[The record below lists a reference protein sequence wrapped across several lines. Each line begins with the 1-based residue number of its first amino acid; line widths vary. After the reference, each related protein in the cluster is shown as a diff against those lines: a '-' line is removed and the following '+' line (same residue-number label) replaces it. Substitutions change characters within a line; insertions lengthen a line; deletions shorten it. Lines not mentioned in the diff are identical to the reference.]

1 MRTLTLTLTS
11 AKTLLKATA
20 RLHAN
25 ARRAYA
31 AALKRERLSD
41 RFNHDIKPNRKR
53 A

>member
-1 MRTLTLTLTS
+1 MRTLTLTLNS
-11 AKTLLKATA
+11 ARTLLKATA

-31 AALKRERLSD
+31 AAVKREANS
-41 RFNHDIKPNRKR
+41 KPRRKARR

>member
-31 AALKRERLSD
+31 AALKRERQG
-41 RFNHDIKPNRKR
+41 NRKR

>member
-11 AKTLLKATA
+11 ARTLLKATA

-31 AALKRERLSD
+31 AALKREAAS
-41 RFNHDIKPNRKR
+41 KPRRQRNRRNR
-53 A
+53 AA